1 MDFEALKVLFE
12 EFDLAAFLPDM
23 SSVLGWVETG
33 LRISVMAGPLL
44 LLMFGLLYLLWPP
57 KEANHGLGF
66 RCWWGMASLEAWQFT
81 QHIAGL
87 VWSGLGVVLTVIMA
101 LICNAFRRMD
111 PMDMVWSAVTCLIW
125 EVVLVA
131 VACLAINIIVIRT
144 FDKDGFRRDS
154 EE

>member
-87 VWSGLGVVLTVIMA
+87 VWSGLGVVLTVVMA

-131 VACLAINIIVIRT
+131 IACLAINIIVIRV

-154 EE
+154 E

>member
-33 LRISVMAGPLL
+33 LRIAVMAGPLL

-81 QHIAGL
+81 QHVAGL
-87 VWSGLGVVLTVIMA
+87 VCSGLGVVLTVIMA
-101 LICNAFRRMD
+101 LICNGFRRMD

-125 EVVLVA
+125 EVVLVTI
-131 VACLAINIIVIRT
+131 ACLAINIIVIRV

-154 EE
+154 E